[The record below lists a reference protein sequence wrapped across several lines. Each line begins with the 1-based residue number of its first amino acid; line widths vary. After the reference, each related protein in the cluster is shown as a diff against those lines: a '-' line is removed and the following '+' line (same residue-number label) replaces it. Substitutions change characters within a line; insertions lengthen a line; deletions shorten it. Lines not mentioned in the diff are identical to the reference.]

1 MSRLTL
7 LATTDV
13 HGTVLNWDYYRDQP
27 WTGEAEAGL
36 AQLSTVVERIRAE
49 RGAETVALVDN
60 GDTIQGNPLC
70 TFFARREPGTGNLT
84 HPLAAAFN
92 VMGYD
97 AVNIGN
103 HEFNYGLDFL
113 HSFEQ
118 RLDPP
123 LLGANVIDPGSR
135 LPVFP
140 AFAPVIRRLDGRE
153 IRIGVL
159 GLTTPGAMI
168 WDRQQLAGKVDVTDM
183 VAAASCWV
191 PRLREEFL
199 SDVVVVLCH
208 AGIGQTTYA
217 TNADAPAENPAREI
231 AEQVPGIDVMVI
243 GHTHRDEPEQWVT
256 CEATGRPVL
265 LTQPRAHA
273 AGLTETIIEAEHDGD
288 SWRIEVLGST
298 SHQARGEVPDPR
310 VLDAVAEAHAATRAH
325 VNRQVAVSPRELSA
339 ADSRWHAT
347 GVIDFVQRVQAA
359 TVAEALAGGE
369 HEDLPVVSL
378 TAPTSRTAVIP
389 EGPVSIRDLAAVY
402 VFDNTL
408 AAVLLTGAELRSHLE
423 HAARYYADLPRGQ
436 SFDPATMTSVERDG
450 QTIWDYQY
458 DIAWGIGYEINLN
471 EPVGRRI
478 RGLRHPD
485 GRPVA
490 DADRFAVALNHYRLS
505 GAGDYRQ
512 VANAPVLYN
521 GMRDIRQ
528 LLIDWALTRGI
539 DVPEEENWR
548 LVFDEPLDS
557 VSR

>member
-13 HGTVLNWDYYRDQP
+13 HGAALNWDYYRDQS

-49 RGAETVALVDN
+49 RGAESVALVDN

-70 TFFARREPGTGNLT
+70 TFFARHEPGTENLV

-97 AVNIGN
+97 AANIGN

-113 HSFEQ
+113 YSFEQ
-118 RLDPP
+118 QLDPL
-123 LLGANVIDPGSR
+123 LLGANVVDSDSG

-140 AFAPVIRRLDGRE
+140 AFMPVIRHLDGRE

-168 WDRQQLAGKVDVTDM
+168 WDRQQLAGNVDVTDM
-183 VAAASCWV
+183 VAAASRWV
-191 PRLREEFL
+191 PRLREDFL

-256 CEATGRPVL
+256 CRATGRPVL

-273 AGLTETIIEAEHDGD
+273 AGLTETVIEAEHDGD
-288 SWRIEVLGST
+288 SWRIEVLGAT
-298 SHQARGEVPDPR
+298 PHRARGEVPDPR
-310 VLDAVAEAHAATRAH
+310 VIDAVAEAHAATRAH
-325 VNRQVAVSPRELSA
+325 VNRQVAVSPRELST
-339 ADSRWHAT
+339 ADSRWRAT
-347 GVIDFVQRVQAA
+347 GVIDFIQRVQAT

-369 HEDLPVVSL
+369 HEALPVVSL

-389 EGPVSIRDLAAVY
+389 EGPVSIRDLAGVY

-408 AAVLLTGAELRSHLE
+408 AAVLLTGAELRAHLE
-423 HAARYYADLPRGQ
+423 HAARYYADLPRGRR
-436 SFDPATMTSVERDG
+436 FDPATMTGAERDG

-458 DIAWGIGYEINLN
+458 DIAWGVDYEINLN

-478 RGLRHPD
+478 GELRHPD

-490 DADRFAVALNHYRLS
+490 AADRFAVALNHYRLS

-521 GMRDIRQ
+521 DMLDIRQ

-557 VSR
+557 MNP